1 MKDLAK
7 ITSLEMPTF
16 TNQMRVKCEF
26 SFAEWASH
34 LGSWGHLSPPL
45 CGPPIIIMEDLIW
58 RRN

>member
-16 TNQMRVKCEF
+16 RNQMRVKCEF

-34 LGSWGHLSPPL
+34 LGPWGDTEAHRYVGPL
-45 CGPPIIIMEDLIW
+45 
-58 RRN
+58 